1 MAIKVGVSGVTT
13 QTVAVAGS
21 TTQVKK
27 IVVGTPVRRVR
38 TSAEDASLTGLS
50 DVVNTNLQN
59 GSVLVYSASSSKWV
73 ATNDLDD
80 QAMDGGSY

>member
-1 MAIKVGVSGVTT
+1 MAVKVGVSGVTT
-13 QTVAVAGS
+13 KSVAVAGS